1 MSTRG
6 RKPKPTNLKLVQGNP
21 GKRPIN
27 KGEPKPPAGDA
38 LTPPAFLNAPA
49 KVEWA
54 RVLGDL
60 QRCGLVTT
68 IDRAAL
74 AGYCQAYGTWAECDK
89 ALKAAAKLDRARA
102 KEALALLAPEDKIG
116 RAAVDAQLAAAGLLA
131 TTTNGNVIQSV
142 LLGSRNRAMELCL
155 KFGAEFGMTPS
166 ARSRIDVSI
175 GDSAPAAGQGQGQGQ
190 QAVAAGGPGSYLT

>member
-1 MSTRG
+1 MATRG

-21 GKRPIN
+21 GKRAIN

-38 LTPPAFLNAPA
+38 LTPPSFLNAPA

-74 AGYCQAYGTWAECDK
+74 AGYCQAYGTWTECDK
-89 ALKAAAKLDRARA
+89 ALKAAAKLDRANA
-102 KEALALLAPEDKIG
+102 KAALAMLMPGDKVG
-116 RAAVDAQLAAAGLLA
+116 QAAVGAQLAAAGLLA

-142 LLGSRNRAMELCL
+142 LLGARNRAMELCL

-175 GDSAPAAGQGQGQGQ
+175 GDSAPAAGQGQAQGK
-190 QAVAAGGPGSYLT
+190 QAATGGPGSYLT